1 MRIDKNKY
9 EYELR
14 SVLHMIEL
22 AASKNRTNEFTT
34 RAFEQEVS
42 IDTLSQKT
50 GMSPSSLKQWFKYTT
65 GMSIGRYA
73 ALRRAQYA
81 LRALHLPA
89 CKNAKQASQIIGLNE
104 APALYPLLH
113 RFGIQDVSSHYYD
126 PHGRPKQQLE
136 SRFVILP
143 KQTIITRSFEGAYEM
158 THTTD
163 FEKAY
168 WTTIESVVNKYPQT
182 LSIDGSVGIA
192 IDDYIHSDESSG
204 RFIAGIRCTPL
215 NDDTIE
221 EIKLGQLQQISIP
234 EESAY
239 LVYRYQGC
247 YQGCYQGLVDFYRD
261 VFVDIFQRET
271 YILNLF
277 IPLFEQYY
285 NSPSDTPE
293 EELLTELWV
302 PVTRSLPI

>member
-126 PHGRPKQQLE
+126 PHEPLNQPLE
-136 SRFVILP
+136 SRIVILP
-143 KQTIITRSFEGAYEM
+143 QQIIITRSFEGAYEM

-168 WTTIESVVNKYPQT
+168 WTTIESIVNKYPQT
-182 LSIDGSVGIA
+182 LSIEGYVGIA
-192 IDDYIHSDESSG
+192 IDDYVHSDESFG
-204 RFIAGIRCTPL
+204 HFMAGIRCTQL

-221 EIKLGQLQQISIP
+221 EIKLGQLQLIAIP
-234 EESAY
+234 EKSEY
-239 LVYRYQGC
+239 MVYHYQGS
-247 YQGCYQGLVDFYRD
+247 YQGLVDFYRE
-261 VFVDIFQRET
+261 VFVDIFQREI

-277 IPLFEQYY
+277 IPLFEQYL

-302 PVTRSLPI
+302 PVTHQVSL

>member
-42 IDTLSQKT
+42 IDTLAQKT
-50 GMSPSSLKQWFKYTT
+50 GMSPSSLKQWFKYAT

-182 LSIDGSVGIA
+182 LSIEGSVGIA
-192 IDDYIHSDESSG
+192 IDDYVHSDESSG

-247 YQGCYQGLVDFYRD
+247 YQDLVDFYRD

>member
-1 MRIDKNKY
+1 M
-9 EYELR
+9 
-14 SVLHMIEL
+14 
-22 AASKNRTNEFTT
+22 
-34 RAFEQEVS
+34 
-42 IDTLSQKT
+42 
-50 GMSPSSLKQWFKYTT
+50 
-65 GMSIGRYA
+65 
-73 ALRRAQYA
+73 
-81 LRALHLPA
+81 
-89 CKNAKQASQIIGLNE
+89 
-104 APALYPLLH
+104 
-113 RFGIQDVSSHYYD
+113 
-126 PHGRPKQQLE
+126 
-136 SRFVILP
+136 
-143 KQTIITRSFEGAYEM
+143 
-158 THTTD
+158 
-163 FEKAY
+163 
-168 WTTIESVVNKYPQT
+168 NKYPLT
-182 LSIDGSVGIA
+182 LSIEGSVGIA
-192 IDDYIHSDESSG
+192 IDDYVHSDESSG

-215 NDDTIE
+215 NDDMIE

-239 LVYRYQGC
+239 LVYR

>member
-9 EYELR
+9 ECELR
-14 SVLHMIEL
+14 SVLHTIEL
-22 AASKNRTNEFTT
+22 AASKNRTNEVTT

-42 IDTLSQKT
+42 IDTLSKIT
-50 GMSPSSLKQWFKYTT
+50 GMSPSSLKQWFKYAT
-65 GMSIGRYA
+65 GMSIGRYT

-81 LRALHLPA
+81 LRALRLPA

-126 PHGRPKQQLE
+126 PHEPLNQPLE
-136 SRFVILP
+136 SRIVILP
-143 KQTIITRSFEGAYEM
+143 QQIIITRSFEGAYEM

-168 WTTIESVVNKYPQT
+168 WTTIELIVNKYPQT
-182 LSIDGSVGIA
+182 LSIEGYVGIA
-192 IDDYIHSDESSG
+192 IDDYVHSDESFG
-204 RFIAGIRCTPL
+204 HFMAGIRCTQL

-221 EIKLGQLQQISIP
+221 EIKLGQLQLIAIP
-234 EESAY
+234 EKSEY
-239 LVYRYQGC
+239 MVYHYQGS
-247 YQGCYQGLVDFYRD
+247 YQGLVDFYRE
-261 VFVDIFQRET
+261 VFVDIFQREI

-277 IPLFEQYY
+277 IPLFEQYL

-302 PVTRSLPI
+302 PVTHQVSL

>member
-42 IDTLSQKT
+42 IDTLAQKT

-89 CKNAKQASQIIGLNE
+89 GKNAKQASQIIGLNE

-126 PHGRPKQQLE
+126 PHGRPKQPLE
-136 SRFVILP
+136 SRFFILP
-143 KQTIITRSFEGAYEM
+143 KQSF
-158 THTTD
+158 
-163 FEKAY
+163 
-168 WTTIESVVNKYPQT
+168 
-182 LSIDGSVGIA
+182 
-192 IDDYIHSDESSG
+192 
-204 RFIAGIRCTPL
+204 
-215 NDDTIE
+215 
-221 EIKLGQLQQISIP
+221 
-234 EESAY
+234 
-239 LVYRYQGC
+239 C
-247 YQGCYQGLVDFYRD
+247 Y
-261 VFVDIFQRET
+261 
-271 YILNLF
+271 
-277 IPLFEQYY
+277 
-285 NSPSDTPE
+285 
-293 EELLTELWV
+293 
-302 PVTRSLPI
+302 

>member
-126 PHGRPKQQLE
+126 PHGRPQQPLE
-136 SRFVILP
+136 SRSVILP

-168 WTTIESVVNKYPQT
+168 WTTIESGVNKYPQT
-182 LSIDGSVGIA
+182 LSIEGSVGIA
-192 IDDYIHSDESSG
+192 IDDYVHSDESSG

-239 LVYRYQGC
+239 LVYR